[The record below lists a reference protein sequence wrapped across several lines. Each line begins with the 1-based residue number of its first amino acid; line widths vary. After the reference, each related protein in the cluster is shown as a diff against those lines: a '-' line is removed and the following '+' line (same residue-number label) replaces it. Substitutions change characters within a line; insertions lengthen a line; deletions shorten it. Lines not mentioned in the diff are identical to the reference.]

1 MMVLHLKYILNKYNI
16 VAFSLILGIFLIILI
31 INMNSISNNYSI
43 EFMRDTYF
51 YNVVLIL
58 KLILNILIVFII
70 SISSTNYQESY
81 QLFII
86 NQRKERIK
94 FFLTKILVLFL
105 ITCVTICLFFILF
118 VAVGLLGSN
127 WFIIEKRHLLYFFY
141 LSLNSFMYGM
151 FTYCLIKYLNSL
163 IVVIIPCLIV
173 VFQEAFIDSAVVRYV
188 SYLFPIIING
198 IEPRLSYGIIHLII
212 LIFCY
217 IGIGLIKSYIMD
229 IK

>member
-1 MMVLHLKYILNKYNI
+1 MLLLHLKYILNKYNI
-16 VAFSLILGIFLIILI
+16 FTFSLILGIFLVVLI
-31 INMNSISNNYSI
+31 INMISISNNYSI

-58 KLILNILIVFII
+58 KLIVNILIVFII

-94 FFLTKILVLFL
+94 FFLTKILALFL
-105 ITCVTICLFFILF
+105 ITCVIICLFFILF
-118 VAVGLLGSN
+118 VAVGLFGSK
-127 WFIIEKRHLLYFFY
+127 WFIIEKRHLLYFIY

-163 IVVIIPCLIV
+163 IVVIIPCFIV
-173 VFQEAFIDSAVVRYV
+173 IFQEAFIDSLVVRYV

-198 IEPRLSYGIIHLII
+198 IEPCLSYGIIHLII

>member
-1 MMVLHLKYILNKYNI
+1 MLLLHLKYILNKYNI
-16 VAFSLILGIFLIILI
+16 FTFSMILGIFFVVLI
-31 INMNSISNNYSI
+31 INMISISDNYSI

-58 KLILNILIVFII
+58 KLTINILIVFIV

-86 NQRKERIK
+86 SNRKGRFK
-94 FFLTKILVLFL
+94 FFLSKIIILFL
-105 ITCVTICLFFILF
+105 ITSFIISLFFILF
-118 VAVGLLGSN
+118 VVVGLLGSK
-127 WFIIEKRHLLYFFY
+127 WFIIEKRHILFFIY
-141 LSLNSFMYGM
+141 LCLISFMYGM
-151 FTYCLIKYLNSL
+151 FTYSLIKYLNSL
-163 IVVIIPCLIV
+163 IVVIIPCLLV
-173 VFQEAFIDSAVVRYV
+173 VFQEAFFDTMVVRYV

-198 IEPRLSYGIIHLII
+198 IEPALPYGVIHLVI

-217 IGIGLIKSYIMD
+217 IGIGLIKSYAMD